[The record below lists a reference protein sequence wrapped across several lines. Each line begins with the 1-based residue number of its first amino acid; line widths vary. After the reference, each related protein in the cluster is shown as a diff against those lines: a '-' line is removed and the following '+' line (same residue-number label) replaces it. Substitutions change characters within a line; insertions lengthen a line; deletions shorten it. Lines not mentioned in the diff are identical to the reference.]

1 MVQSSRG
8 WDEAPRSGWGV
19 KPSAPCTR
27 RGESPRREAVRAPRP
42 AWALAPPAST
52 PRRAACP
59 VPPERLA
66 CPAGRALLS
75 PLPRWLGRDGG
86 WAACAPGGGWA
97 GGCPPAG
104 PVRGVVARVAE
115 GSRAG
120 IPARDFQPLRP
131 QRCGDRP
138 CGSVCKRDGG
148 LGRAEAKDQENWRAS
163 RVS

>member
-19 KPSAPCTR
+19 KPSAPSTR
-27 RGESPRREAVRAPRP
+27 RGESPLREAARAPRP
-42 AWALAPPAST
+42 AWASAPPAST
-52 PRRAACP
+52 PRLAACP

-97 GGCPPAG
+97 DGCP
-104 PVRGVVARVAE
+104 
-115 GSRAG
+115 RAG
-120 IPARDFQPLRP
+120 IRAGGGGARGRGFSCVHPGPRSPATPPAKVWGPLL
-131 QRCGDRP
+131 C
-138 CGSVCKRDGG
+138 VG
-148 LGRAEAKDQENWRAS
+148 LQTRWRAG
-163 RVS
+163 